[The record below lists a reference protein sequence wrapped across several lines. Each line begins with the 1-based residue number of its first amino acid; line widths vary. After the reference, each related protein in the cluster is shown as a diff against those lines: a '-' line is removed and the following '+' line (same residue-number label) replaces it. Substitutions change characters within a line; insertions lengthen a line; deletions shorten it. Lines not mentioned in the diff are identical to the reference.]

1 MWIWFVV
8 WVVGMV
14 LTFYLIG
21 MMDYDQVLEGTDTLT
36 IAVAVVIWPLLYLII
51 FGMMLI
57 DIDEGEENEN

>member
-1 MWIWFVV
+1 MWIWFVI

-36 IAVAVVIWPLLYLII
+36 IILAVIIWPILYLII
-51 FGMMLI
+51 FWMMLI
-57 DIDEGEENEN
+57 DFDEEG

>member
-1 MWIWFVV
+1 MWIWFVI

-36 IAVAVVIWPLLYLII
+36 IAIAVLIWPILYLII
-51 FGMMLI
+51 FWMMLI
-57 DIDEGEENEN
+57 NIDEEG